1 MSLGNLC
8 SVKWLFDITS
18 RTFIKIS
25 PPDFFHHIN
34 MFSRIPLL
42 FGKIQASLV
51 LTKTKISIFPR
62 TSSFTWSNLFLKEF
76 ILEWPM
82 TNLLLTFT
90 RNFLAPKKKHIFGFT
105 IMLFG
110 TFHNFDSKS
119 WVYGRNF
126 YFYYYFMTFVSH
138 FLPKFIP
145 RIILLFKCERQHGYF
160 Y

>member
-42 FGKIQASLV
+42 FGKLQASLV

-90 RNFLAPKKKHIFGFT
+90 RNFLVPKKNTFLVLKLCSSVLFTILILSPGYMGGTFTFIITLWHLFHIFCQS
-105 IMLFG
+105 L
-110 TFHNFDSKS
+110 S
-119 WVYGRNF
+119 
-126 YFYYYFMTFVSH
+126 
-138 FLPKFIP
+138 L
-145 RIILLFKCERQHGYF
+145 E
-160 Y
+160 